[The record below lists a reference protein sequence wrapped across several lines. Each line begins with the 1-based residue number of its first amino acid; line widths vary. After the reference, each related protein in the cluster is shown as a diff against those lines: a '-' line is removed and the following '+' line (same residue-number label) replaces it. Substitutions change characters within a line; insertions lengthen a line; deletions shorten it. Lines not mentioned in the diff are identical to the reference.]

1 MFLPYL
7 FLVCVHFQ
15 IFYFAYSFS
24 YFSIWFFVKVIIGLI
39 AKCQSYNCVNIS
51 SVMIVLVSS
60 QDGFPTVFRKLEC
73 QIEIEQS
80 SDNLNIMETKNKS

>member
-1 MFLPYL
+1 
-7 FLVCVHFQ
+7 
-15 IFYFAYSFS
+15 
-24 YFSIWFFVKVIIGLI
+24 
-39 AKCQSYNCVNIS
+39 
-51 SVMIVLVSS
+51 MIVLVSS